1 MFKSNSIVTIIGT
14 VKNVTFHNKENGF
27 CVLRLTNAREELLTV
42 TGKIDQISIGA
53 ELECQGEWVNDKNHG
68 RQFVASEIKIL
79 PPSSLAAIEKYLG
92 SGLIKGVG
100 AHFAK
105 RLVAA
110 FGKDVF
116 SVLDNQPERLL
127 QLEGI
132 SKKRKQDILENWQAQ
147 KASHNLMVFLQ
158 AHGIER
164 ARALRVYKMYG
175 ENTEQ
180 LIRENPYRLALD
192 IHGIGFK
199 IADVVAQKLGVARDS
214 EIRAQAGLHHVLKE
228 FGSNGHC
235 AVPLETLSENT
246 AQVLEINESIL
257 VGALATEI
265 KAGRLV
271 QEDIAGESCI
281 FLANLYRAELAIAA
295 KLLQLLEGHPPW
307 NESGE
312 KLDLDA
318 ALVAGQAKTGQE
330 LSVSQQVAL
339 KTILQHKVGIITGGP
354 GVGKT
359 TIVKTLLA
367 ILNCKRMHIAL
378 CAPTGRAA
386 KRLQETTGMPA
397 KTIHRLLEYSPFTR
411 LFKYNS
417 DEPLLCDVLIID
429 ETSMLDINLLQHL
442 LNALSQN
449 TAVLFVG
456 DVDQLPSVGSG
467 QILADMINSSVIP
480 TVRLTEIF
488 RQAASSKIIVNAH
501 RINEGELPFEN
512 DTNSDFFVVYEETPE
527 AIHDKLIQ
535 LISLRIPKR
544 YQCDPIQDI
553 QVLTPFN
560 RGELGTHT
568 LNQSLQKILNG
579 NQKEKLQRH
588 ELQFYLGDKV
598 IQTVN
603 NYDKEVFNG
612 DIGVVVRVDT
622 VAHQL
627 TVRYEERLV
636 EYSTKELDEINL
648 AYAISIHKSQGS
660 EYPIVI
666 IPLAMQHY
674 SLLARNLVYTA
685 VTRGKQLVIVV
696 AQKKALQIAV
706 QKNQVGRRL
715 TKLKERLQA
724 GSVIAR
730 SR

>member
-1 MFKSNSIVTIIGT
+1 MFKQNSIATITGT

-27 CVLRLTNAREELLTV
+27 CVLRLTNTKEELMTV
-42 TGKIDQISIGA
+42 TGKIEQISIGA
-53 ELECQGEWVNDKNHG
+53 ELECQGQWVNDKNHG
-68 RQFVASEIKIL
+68 RQFAANEIKIL

-105 RLVAA
+105 KLVTA

-132 SKKRKQDILENWQAQ
+132 SKKRKQEILQNWQAQ
-147 KASHNLMVFLQ
+147 KTSHDLMVFLQ

-199 IADVVAQKLGVARDS
+199 IADAVAQKLGVARDS

-235 AVPLETLSENT
+235 AAPLETLIKNT
-246 AQVLEINESIL
+246 AQLLEINESIL
-257 VGALATEI
+257 HRALTTEV
-265 KAGRLV
+265 KSGRLV
-271 QEDIAGESCI
+271 QENISGETCL
-281 FLANLYRAELAIAA
+281 FLANLHRAEVAISE
-295 KLLQLLEGHPPW
+295 KLLQLLDGVVPW
-307 NESGE
+307 G
-312 KLDLDA
+312 KLDLDN
-318 ALVAGQAKTGQE
+318 ALAAGQQKTGQE
-330 LSVSQQVAL
+330 LSPSQQTAL

-367 ILNCKRMHIAL
+367 ILNTQRMHIAL

-397 KTIHRLLEYSPFTR
+397 KTIHRLLEYSPFTH
-411 LFKYNS
+411 LFKHNA
-417 DEPLLCDVLIID
+417 DDPLLCDVLIID
-429 ETSMLDINLLQHL
+429 ETSMLDVNLLQHL
-442 LNALSQN
+442 LNAISQK

-467 QILADMINSSVIP
+467 QVLADMINSKIIP

-501 RINEGELPFEN
+501 RINEGELPLEN

-527 AIHDKLIQ
+527 AIHEKLMQ
-535 LISLRIPKR
+535 LVSARIPKR
-544 YQCDPIQDI
+544 YDCDPIQDI

-568 LNQSLQKILNG
+568 LNQALQKTLNG
-579 NQKEKLQRH
+579 NAKEKLTRH
-588 ELQFYLGDKV
+588 ELSFCLGDKV
-598 IQTVN
+598 IQTIN

-612 DIGVVVRVDT
+612 DIGVIVRVDSA
-622 VAHQL
+622 AHKL

-636 EYSTKELDEINL
+636 EYNAKELDEINL

-706 QKNQVGRRL
+706 QKNQVGQRL
-715 TKLKERLQA
+715 TKLKERLA
-724 GSVIAR
+724 TGAVIAR

>member
-1 MFKSNSIVTIIGT
+1 MHPPKLIEQLTGT

-27 CVLRLTNAREELLTV
+27 CVLRIERANEEFTTV
-42 TGKIDQISIGA
+42 IASIEQINIGA
-53 ELECQGEWVNDKNHG
+53 EIECQGQWVLDKNHG
-68 RQFVASEIKIL
+68 RQFAASDIKIL

-92 SGLIKGVG
+92 SGLLKGVG
-100 AHFAK
+100 PHFAK
-105 RLVAA
+105 KLVTA

-116 SVLDNQPERLL
+116 AILDNEPARFM
-127 QLEGI
+127 QLEGV
-132 SKKRKQDILENWQAQ
+132 SKKRKQEILQHWQAQ
-147 KASHNLMVFLQ
+147 KTSHDLMVFLQ

-175 ENTEQ
+175 DNTEQ

-199 IADVVAQKLGVARDS
+199 IADAVAEKLGVAR
-214 EIRAQAGLHHVLKE
+214 EAPIRAQAGIHHVLKE
-228 FGSNGHC
+228 YCNNGHC
-235 AVPLETLSENT
+235 AAPIETLIQNT
-246 AQVLEINESIL
+246 AQLLEINEAVLNS
-257 VGALATEI
+257 ALTTEI
-265 KAGRLV
+265 TAKRLV
-271 QEDIAGESCI
+271 QEDIKGESCV
-281 FLANLYRAELAIAA
+281 FLSNLHRAEVLIAH
-295 KLLQLLEGHPPW
+295 KLLQLIDGAPPW
-307 NESGE
+307 GQ
-312 KLDLDA
+312 LDLDA
-318 ALVAGQAKTGQE
+318 AIAAGQAKTGQV
-330 LSVSQQVAL
+330 LSASQQAAL

-367 ILNCKRMHIAL
+367 VLNTKKMHIAL

-386 KRLQETTGMPA
+386 KRLQETTDMPA

-411 LFKYNS
+411 AFKHNQ
-417 DEPLLCDVLIID
+417 DDPLLCDVLIID
-429 ETSMLDINLLQHL
+429 ETSMLDVNLLQHL
-442 LNALSQN
+442 LNAVSIT

-467 QILADMINSSVIP
+467 QVLADMINSKVIP

-488 RQAASSKIIVNAH
+488 RQAASSKIIINAH
-501 RINEGELPFEN
+501 HINEGELPLEN
-512 DTNSDFFVVYEETPE
+512 DINSDFFVVYEDTPE

-535 LISLRIPKR
+535 LVSNRIPKR
-544 YQCDPIQDI
+544 YDCNAIQDI

-568 LNQSLQKILNG
+568 LNQALQKCLNFG
-579 NQKEKLQRH
+579 AKEKIQKH
-588 ELQFYLGDKV
+588 DTFFYLGDKV
-598 IQTVN
+598 IQTIN

-612 DIGVVVRVDT
+612 DIGIIVQVDNA
-622 VAHQL
+622 AHKL
-627 TVRYEERLV
+627 KVRYEDRLV
-636 EYSTKELDEINL
+636 EYSSKELDELNL

-685 VTRGKQLVIVV
+685 VTRGKQLVIVI
-696 AQKKALQIAV
+696 AQRKALQIAV
-706 QKNQVGRRL
+706 QKNQVGQRL
-715 TKLKERLQA
+715 TKLKERLQ
-724 GSVIAR
+724 GDMFL
-730 SR
+730 